1 MATTILFDI
10 DEGLR
15 NTVGSLPLR
24 LYIVERVLEKLD
36 RLEQDAVDHP
46 GLLAELA
53 RGYFRAACV
62 LGSPDQPS
70 CGRVD
75 EAIQAAERSLHLA
88 RRLLARDPARI
99 EYLGI
104 ALSAEHLVVAINE
117 SIGKGRDIFP
127 RQEDVVRR
135 LAVMID
141 ERPENDTLK
150 QMYLSARQ
158 LLGKIYFKLAELERA
173 SREAEA
179 ALALAR
185 ELAARNPENIDM
197 RRTER
202 ATLLALALV
211 RLHQGN
217 CDESLAYTTE
227 SIRINESI
235 LGNVHAFHPDRQAS
249 IHAYMNLG
257 SIHMKLRHF
266 DEAQSSM
273 ERAIGLQKQWLE
285 VDPANVAARQG
296 AAAMLRELTW
306 VLRQLGRLA
315 DVQSRLHEALAC
327 LEPLAGSE
335 HSSVVATFA
344 AVYLDLGNAERE
356 LGNLPAAENAY
367 ERHLHFAKRCAAA
380 SSRPGR
386 ASADR
391 NERLG

>member
-53 RGYFRAACV
+53 ARVFSRSMCPGIARSTLLWPRRRGHPSSGTFAPSGAA
-62 LGSPDQPS
+62 
-70 CGRVD
+70 
-75 EAIQAAERSLHLA
+75 LA
-88 RRLLARDPARI
+88 RADPARI

-367 ERHLHFAKRCAAA
+367 ERHLHFAKRCAAFIPTRTCLCG
-380 SSRPGR
+380 S
-386 ASADR
+386 
-391 NERLG
+391 